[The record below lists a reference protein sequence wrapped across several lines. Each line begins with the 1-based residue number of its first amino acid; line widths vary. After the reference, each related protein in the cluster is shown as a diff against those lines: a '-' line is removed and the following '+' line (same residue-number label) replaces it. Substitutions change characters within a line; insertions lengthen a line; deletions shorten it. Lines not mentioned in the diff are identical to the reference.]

1 MEDLKD
7 NSEYNYLELVKI
19 KIEIIYFLW
28 ISKININYANK
39 SEYTIKIAT
48 D

>member
-7 NSEYNYLELVKI
+7 DSEYKYLELITI
-19 KIEIIYFLW
+19 KIEISYILW